1 MDQIIGRIASGKVTD
16 ENDKYYFV
24 QIEGETFQLDK
35 QEIKKPLKLGSNFK
49 GFTYE
54 NEDHKMQ
61 ITRNA
66 PKTQIDRY
74 AFGKVV
80 GFKHDL
86 GIFVDIGLPNKD
98 IAVSLDDLPTIK
110 SIWPSVGDR
119 LLIALKIDK
128 KGRIWGQLA
137 DEEIFNAIAKPAN
150 NKMMNK
156 NVKATVYR
164 NKLAGTKVLTDDYQ
178 LGFVHP
184 NERDV
189 EPRLGQHVSGRVIGV
204 HPDGSLNLS
213 LKPRAYEAI
222 SGDAAM
228 IFAVLKHDENG
239 HLPYT
244 DKSDPKAIKK
254 FFGISKGQFKRA
266 VGSLL
271 KQRLVTEDD
280 QYLSLTEKGRDQE
293 VE

>member
-1 MDQIIGRIASGKVTD
+1 MDQIIGKIAAGKVTD
-16 ENDKYYFV
+16 ENDHFYFV
-24 QIEGETFQLDK
+24 QIEGATFQLDK
-35 QEIKKPLKLGSNFK
+35 KEIQKPLKLGSNFK

-54 NEDHKMQ
+54 NEAHKMQ
-61 ITRNA
+61 ITRTA
-66 PKTQIDRY
+66 PKTQIDHY
-74 AFGKVV
+74 AFGEVV

-86 GIFVDIGLPNKD
+86 GIFVNIGLPNKD
-98 IAVSLDDLPTIK
+98 VAVSLDDLPTIR
-110 SIWPSVGDR
+110 SIWPSVGDH
-119 LLIALKIDK
+119 LMIALKVDK

-156 NVKATVYR
+156 NVQATVYR
-164 NKLAGTKVLTDDYQ
+164 DKLAGTKVITDDYH

-184 NERDV
+184 NEREV

-204 HPDGSLNLS
+204 HPDGTLNLS

-228 IFAVLKHDENG
+228 IFAVLKHDESG
-239 HLPYT
+239 QLPYT
-244 DKSDPKAIKK
+244 DKSDPKDIKK

-266 VGSLL
+266 VGALL

-280 QYLSLTEKGRDQE
+280 QFLKLTEKGISKD

>member
-1 MDQIIGRIASGKVTD
+1 MDQIIGKIAAGKVTD

-35 QEIKKPLKLGSNFK
+35 QEILKPLKLGSQFS

-54 NEDHKMQ
+54 NENHKMQ
-61 ITRNA
+61 ITRTT
-66 PKTQIDRY
+66 PKVQIDHY

-86 GIFVDIGLPNKD
+86 GVFVDIGLPNKD
-98 IAVSLDDLPTIK
+98 VAISLDDLPTIR
-110 SIWPSVGDR
+110 SIWPSVGDQ
-119 LLIALKIDK
+119 LMIALKIDK
-128 KGRIWGQLA
+128 KGRIWGELA

-150 NKMMNK
+150 NKLMNK
-156 NVKATVYR
+156 NVQATVYR
-164 NKLAGTKVLTDDYQ
+164 NKLAGTKVLTDDYH

-228 IFAVLKHDENG
+228 IFAVLKHEASG
-239 HLPYT
+239 QLPYT
-244 DKSDPKAIKK
+244 DKSDPKEIKK

-266 VGSLL
+266 IGSLL
-271 KQRLVTEDD
+271 KQRLVTEDEQFLQLTD
-280 QYLSLTEKGRDQE
+280 QGKQKDLE
-293 VE
+293 